1 MRRLL
6 TFTAA
11 CTLCLA
17 TLIRGQNPPE
27 PQATFRTGV
36 DLIQVDVSVLDRDR
50 HPVRG
55 LTAADFTVLEDGR
68 SRPIKSFS
76 AVDVPPPVAQPAA
89 WMTDVAPDV
98 ATNTHPTGRIVV
110 VVIDD
115 GALYSGG
122 RMWGLQKTKAA
133 AKAVVMEL
141 GPDDLTAIV
150 FTEFART
157 SQNFTTDRTRL
168 LSAIDTSVL
177 FPGGHTTGVQLER
190 EMLQREGANQRGS
203 CVCGLC
209 SIETLGHVA
218 EALRS
223 VQQQRKTI
231 LYISPGLPL
240 NITMEG
246 FVPLPAPFATQ
257 SGGCEDRKYDALL
270 DVFRQAQLANVTISS
285 IDPNGVPSSY
295 PEFLRTIAENTGG
308 RAVVNDNDPERHV
321 PALLLES
328 SSYYLLGFESAGK
341 SAAAGFHR
349 IQVKVNGR
357 DVEVRARS
365 GYYDTNA
372 KDKKAASKAV
382 APGSLDAAI
391 GGQLP
396 TPDLPMQVSVA
407 PFADGSRKP
416 ALAIALGVTQPAN
429 AAQRALSDVKAANTV
444 DVLASVFDSE
454 GRSFGSRRLT
464 VRPAPN
470 ANGAGDLQ
478 YEVLPRLPVAPGRY
492 ELRLAVRTSDART
505 GSVYTFVDVPQFARE
520 VLSLSGLVM
529 GVTPSVASAPADA
542 YADLLPIV
550 PTARREFATTDRV
563 TAFLRVYQGG
573 SRAMTP
579 VTMTTR
585 LIDAR
590 NQQVSESVRTLD
602 VASFGKTRSFDDR
615 FDVPIRNLASG
626 EYLLTVD
633 VAAAGK
639 TAQRASRFRVR

>member
-1 MRRLL
+1 M
-6 TFTAA
+6 A
-11 CTLCLA
+11 
-17 TLIRGQNPPE
+17 
-27 PQATFRTGV
+27 
-36 DLIQVDVSVLDRDR
+36 
-50 HPVRG
+50 
-55 LTAADFTVLEDGR
+55 
-68 SRPIKSFS
+68 
-76 AVDVPPPVAQPAA
+76 
-89 WMTDVAPDV
+89 DVAPDV
-98 ATNTHPTGRIVV
+98 MTNTHPAGRIVV
-110 VVIDD
+110 IAIDD
-115 GALYSGG
+115 GALFTKGLL
-122 RMWGLQKTKAA
+122 WGIQKTRAA
-133 AKAVVMEL
+133 ARAAVREL
-141 GPDDLTAIV
+141 GPDDLTAVV
-150 FTEFART
+150 FTEHART
-157 SQNFTTDRTRL
+157 AQNFTTDRARL
-168 LSAIDTSVL
+168 LAAIETAPL
-177 FPGGHTTGVQLER
+177 FPAPTQGSNE
-190 EMLQREGANQRGS
+190 QRGS

-231 LYISPGLPL
+231 LYISPGVKL

-257 SGGCEDRKYDALL
+257 SGSCEDRKHNALL
-270 DVFRQAQLANVTISS
+270 EVFRQAQLANVTISP
-285 IDPNGVPSSY
+285 IDPNGVVPGSDH
-295 PEFLRTIAENTGG
+295 EFLKTIAENTGG

-341 SAAAGFHR
+341 RAAAGFHR
-349 IQVKVNGR
+349 IHVKVNGR

-429 AAQRALSDVKAANTV
+429 AAQRAPIVSDVKAANTV

-464 VRPAPN
+464 VRLALH

-478 YEVLPRLPVAPGRY
+478 YEVLPRLPVSPGRY

-505 GSVYTFVDVPQFARE
+505 GSVYTFVDVPQFARDP
-520 VLSLSGLVM
+520 LSLSGLVLA
-529 GVTPSVASAPADA
+529 VTPSVASAPADA

-550 PTARREFATTDRV
+550 PTARRDFAMTDHV

-602 VASFGKTRSFDDR
+602 VASFGTSRSFDDR
-615 FDVPIRNLASG
+615 FDVPLRKLASG

-633 VAAAGK
+633 VAAGVK
-639 TAQRASRFRVR
+639 TARRTLRFRVP